1 MRRSAFVSLQQGVCG
16 VALTLALAGAA
27 SAQTA
32 PAAPPAPTAPAQA
45 ADAPA
50 PVEAAAP
57 ATPAAASDQAPPAE
71 IVVTGTRIASGFA
84 TPTPVTVLTNQ
95 RAKSLVITN
104 VGDALNQLPAFRP
117 SVNPATQANAAGNI
131 GARLL
136 DLRGLNPQRTLVLVD
151 GHRFVP
157 STSTG
162 SVDVNLIPSALVDRT
177 DIVTGGASAAYGSD
191 AVAGVVNFVLNHKL
205 TGITV
210 EATGGISQRGDNAD
224 QYVSVSGGTQIGDR
238 VHLIFAAEYENN
250 DGLGDCNS
258 RSWCRN
264 VNSIVA
270 NPAVGKNGQPANF
283 IVLGGAR
290 VASQSPGGLINTSV
304 DASGKPIYPTVTDP
318 VAGQSS
324 PADPLRGLTF
334 NPDGSTRQFQYGSYV
349 GSLYMIGG
357 EGAGRNPF
365 VEPFL
370 LTPPVRRYV
379 GYTSV
384 QADLTDTITGTVD
397 LSYGR
402 VEGRLIANVFRDY
415 NGSLMGPIKS
425 GNPFI
430 PAAIQSVMT
439 QNNIAGFILGR
450 AGFDLGP
457 ATATS
462 VTQTYRAVANL
473 KGSIGPKWKWDLS
486 YEYGR
491 TDFRQNAYNSVN
503 VANMRNAVDAV
514 VNPANGQI
522 VCRSTLTNP
531 TDGCVPI
538 NLFGENRF
546 SQAAKAYVM
555 GNPWQTTRNE
565 QQNVTANVSGDVIDL
580 PAGPFSIAA
589 GAEYRRDSIS
599 GDADAVSK
607 TNGYF
612 QLNGSAIAAG
622 HVDVKE
628 VYGEAELPVLK
639 QSVVGYALNL
649 NGAIRRTDYST
660 SGAVTTWKFGG
671 VYQPIQAIRLRAT
684 KSRDIRAPN
693 LNELRGPTVKTT
705 ATLTDPLRPGQ
716 NINPTVFTGS
726 NPNLSPEKADSFTA
740 GIVLAPTEGFL
751 RRMRVSV
758 DYYDIKV
765 KNVIANIGAQS
776 IATGCAS
783 GNQSLC
789 ALITRDPSTTD
800 PVTGATVPGV
810 ITQVRDI
817 TLNSARLKTRGFDIE
832 YQYRQPLGSLGDL
845 TFQMLANI
853 TSDLITPDGVNRAG
867 QTGFRATTVPGAPDY
882 TLDGL
887 LTWTHGNF
895 SLTGHGHF
903 IPHGIYSVNF
913 LDPSQAGYA
922 PILPST
928 GIYQS
933 VNNNQVPSR
942 VYFDLSA
949 NLRIPAY
956 HGHAMEVFGSIT
968 NLLDQDPP
976 PSPSNTGGTNQ
987 ILFDPIG
994 RSFKLG
1000 VRVHL

>member
-1 MRRSAFVSLQQGVCG
+1 MRRSAFIFLHRGVCSG
-16 VALTLALAGAA
+16 ALALALAGAA
-27 SAQTA
+27 SAQTV
-32 PAAPPAPTAPAQA
+32 PAAPPA
-45 ADAPA
+45 D
-50 PVEAAAP
+50 AAAP
-57 ATPAAASDQAPPAE
+57 VPAGNEATGQE
-71 IVVTGTRIASGFA
+71 IIVTGTRIASGFA

-95 RAKSLVITN
+95 RSKSLVITN

-117 SVNPATQANAAGNI
+117 SVGPATQANAGGNI

-162 SVDVNLIPSALVDRT
+162 SVDINLIPSALVDRT

-191 AVAGVVNFVLNHKL
+191 AVAGVVNFVLNRKL
-205 TGITV
+205 TGLTV
-210 EATGGISQRGDNAD
+210 EATGGISQRGDNSD
-224 QYVSVSGGTQIGDR
+224 QYISVSGGTQLGDR
-238 VHLIFAAEYENN
+238 VHLIFAGEYENN
-250 DGLGDCNS
+250 GGLGDCNS
-258 RSWCRN
+258 RSWCRD

-270 NPAVGKNGQPANF
+270 NPGVTRNGLPANF

-290 VASQSPGGLINTSV
+290 VATMSPGGLINGSV
-304 DASGKPIYPTVTDP
+304 NAAGRPIYPTVTDP
-318 VAGQSS
+318 VKGNSS
-324 PADPLRGLTF
+324 PTDPLRGLTF
-334 NPDGSTRQFQYGSYV
+334 NPDGSTRPFQYGDYV

-357 EGAGRNPF
+357 EGAYRNPF
-365 VEPFL
+365 VEPFR

-379 GYTSV
+379 GYV
-384 QADLTDTITGTVD
+384 GLQADLTDTITGTVD
-397 LSYGR
+397 VSYGR

-415 NGSLMGPIKS
+415 NGSLLGPIKS

-430 PAAIQSVMT
+430 PAAVQTVMT
-439 QNNIAGFILGR
+439 QNNIAGFIIGR

-457 ATATS
+457 ATAKS
-462 VTQTYRAVANL
+462 VTQTYRAVTGL
-473 KGSIGPKWKWDLS
+473 KGSLGSKWKWDVS

-491 TDFRQNAYNSVN
+491 TDLHQSGYNSVN
-503 VANMRNAVDAV
+503 VANLRNAVDAV
-514 VNPANGQI
+514 TNPANGQI

-531 TDGCVPI
+531 GDGCVPI

-546 SQAAKAYVM
+546 SSAAKAYVV
-555 GNPWQTTRNE
+555 GNPFQTTRNE
-565 QQNVTANVSGDVIDL
+565 QHNITANVSGELIQL
-580 PAGPFSIAA
+580 PAGPLSVAA

-622 HVDVKE
+622 HVAVKE
-628 VYGEAELPVLK
+628 IYGEGDLPVLK
-639 QSVVGYALNL
+639 ESALGYALNF

-671 VYQPIQAIRLRAT
+671 VYEPIRGIRLRAT

-693 LNELRGPTVKTT
+693 LNELRGPAVKTT

-726 NPNLSPEKADSFTA
+726 NPNLSPEKADSFTV
-740 GIVLAPTEGFL
+740 GVVLAPTGGFV
-751 RRMRVSV
+751 RRMRLSV

-776 IATGCAS
+776 IATGCAA
-783 GNQSLC
+783 GNQTLC
-789 ALITRDPSTTD
+789 GLITRDAATTD
-800 PVTGATVPGV
+800 PVTGATIPGV
-810 ITQVRDI
+810 ITEVRDI

-832 YQYRQPLGSLGDL
+832 FQYRQPLGDLGDL
-845 TFQMLANI
+845 NFQMLANI
-853 TSDLITPDGVNRAG
+853 TKDLITPDGVNRAG
-867 QTGFRATTVPGAPDY
+867 QTGFRATTIPGAPDY

-895 SLTGHGHF
+895 SLTGHGHY

-913 LDPSQAGYA
+913 LDPSQSGYA

-942 VYFDLSA
+942 VYFDLAA
-949 NLRIPAY
+949 NLKIPAFR
-956 HGHAMEVFGSIT
+956 GRAMEVFGSIT
-968 NLLDQDPP
+968 NLLDQSPP

-987 ILFDPIG
+987 ILFDPVG

-1000 VRVHL
+1000 VRIHL

>member
-1 MRRSAFVSLQQGVCG
+1 MRRSALVSLQQSVCG
-16 VALTLALAGAA
+16 AALTLVLASAA
-27 SAQTA
+27 SAQTTAATAPVSA
-32 PAAPPAPTAPAQA
+32 PAASTEATVPAASAQA
-45 ADAPA
+45 
-50 PVEAAAP
+50 EP
-57 ATPAAASDQAPPAE
+57 ATGNQATSGE
-71 IVVTGTRIASGFA
+71 IVVTGTRIATGFV
-84 TPTPVTVLTNQ
+84 TPTPVTVLTSQ
-95 RAKSLVITN
+95 RSKSLVITN

-117 SVNPATQANAAGNI
+117 SVNPATQANAGGNI

-205 TGITV
+205 SGITV
-210 EATGGISQRGDNAD
+210 EATGGISQRGDNSD
-224 QYVSVSGGTQIGDR
+224 QYISVSGGTKIGDR
-238 VHLIFAAEYENN
+238 LHLIFAAEYENN
-250 DGLGDCNS
+250 GGLGDCNS
-258 RSWCRN
+258 RSWCEN

-270 NPAVGKNGQPANF
+270 NPAVGKNGLPANF

-290 VASQSPGGLINTSV
+290 VASLSPGGLINGSV
-304 DASGKPIYPTVTDP
+304 NAAGKPIYPTITDP
-318 VAGQSS
+318 TAGNSS

-357 EGAGRNPF
+357 EGANRNPF

-379 GYTSV
+379 GYTSL

-415 NGSLMGPIKS
+415 NGSIIGPIKS
-425 GNPFI
+425 GNPYI
-430 PAAIQSVMT
+430 PASIQAVMT

-457 ATATS
+457 ATAKS

-473 KGSIGPKWKWDLS
+473 KGSLGGHWKWDLS

-491 TDFRQNAYNSVN
+491 TDLHQQAYNSVN
-503 VANMRNAVDAV
+503 VANIRNAVDAV

-538 NLFGENRF
+538 NLFGEGRF
-546 SQAAKAYVM
+546 SPAAKAYVV
-555 GNPWQTTRNE
+555 GNPFQTTRNE
-565 QQNVTANVSGDVIDL
+565 QQNVTGNISGDLITL
-580 PAGPFSIAA
+580 PAGPLSIAA
-589 GAEYRRDSIS
+589 GAEYRRDTIS
-599 GDADAVSK
+599 GDADAVSR

-628 VYGEAELPVLK
+628 VYGEAELPILK
-639 QSVVGYALNL
+639 ESVVGYALNL

-740 GIVLAPTEGFL
+740 GIVLAPTGGFL

-776 IATGCAS
+776 IATGCAA
-783 GNQSLC
+783 GNQTLC
-789 ALITRDPSTTD
+789 ALITRDTATID

-810 ITQVRDI
+810 ITQVQDI

-832 YQYRQPLGSLGDL
+832 YQYRQPLGALGAL
-845 TFQMLANI
+845 AFQMLANI

-895 SLTGHGHF
+895 SLTGHGHY

-913 LDPSQAGYA
+913 LDPSQSGYA

-933 VNNNQVPSR
+933 VNNNKVPSR
-942 VYFDLSA
+942 IYFDLAA
-949 NLRIPAY
+949 NLSLAPV
-956 HGHAMEVFGSIT
+956 HGHSMDIFGSIT
-968 NLLDQDPP
+968 NLLDKSPP

-994 RSFKLG
+994 RSFKIG